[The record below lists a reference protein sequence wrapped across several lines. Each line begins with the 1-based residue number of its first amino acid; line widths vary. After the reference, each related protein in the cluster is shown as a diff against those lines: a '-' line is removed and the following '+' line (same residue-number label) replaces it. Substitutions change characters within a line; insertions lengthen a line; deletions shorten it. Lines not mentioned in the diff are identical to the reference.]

1 MSLGVKGFQIAVVQ
15 GRVLLFIYTAS
26 IVLHVHKE
34 ITTIMIKGRKNNVMS
49 L

>member
-1 MSLGVKGFQIAVVQ
+1 MSMGVKGFQIAVVQ

-34 ITTIMIKGRKNNVMS
+34 ITIMIKGRKYNVMS
-49 L
+49 S